1 VAKMPLLSIIVT
13 SYTMG
18 RLSDIYELLDSI
30 RAQTYTNVETI
41 LVAERSRELYDRIKA
56 YTQEKSIPNP
66 KVIFNDGELG
76 LSAARNLGIKHAE
89 GDIIAFIDDDVLP
102 FSDWAEEIVKTYQDS
117 SVIGATGPI
126 LPLWK
131 DEPMD
136 WFPSQFDWILSC
148 SSFSGITEK
157 RAVRNVWGTNMS
169 FRREAFDLSGLF
181 LTHLGAKGGGGGLG
195 KQDFAGE
202 ETEFSIRLRRITG
215 KSIIYNPNIRVYS
228 KVYKYR
234 ATPTF
239 IAKRAYS
246 EGYTKAMFNRTYR
259 DNANSE
265 KLLSVE
271 YQLLGRIFTELFPD
285 IFKRFFTNPIIAWR
299 KFSVTIIALS
309 FVALGYFSYSLQS
322 ILGGIRSRSS

>member
-1 VAKMPLLSIIVT
+1 VAKVPLLSIIIT
-13 SYTMG
+13 SYTMD
-18 RLSDIYELLDSI
+18 RLNDIYELLDSVK
-30 RAQTYTNVETI
+30 AQTYPNIETI
-41 LVAERSRELYDRIKA
+41 LVAERSRELHDRIKD
-56 YTQEKSIPNP
+56 YTQEKNIPSP
-66 KVIFNDGELG
+66 KVVFNDGEPG

-89 GDIIAFIDDDVLP
+89 GEIIAFVDDDVLP

-148 SSFSGITEK
+148 SSFSGITGK
-157 RAVRNVWGTNMS
+157 KVVRNVWGTNMS
-169 FRREAFDLSGLF
+169 FAREAFDRGGLF
-181 LTHLGAKGGGGGLG
+181 LAKLGAKGGGGGLG
-195 KQDFAGE
+195 EQDFAGE

-215 KSIIYNPNIRVYS
+215 KSIIYNPNIRVYG

-234 ATPTF
+234 ATPRF
-239 IAKRAYS
+239 IARRAFS
-246 EGYTKAMFNRTYR
+246 EGYTKAMFNRIYR
-259 DNANSE
+259 ENTSGE

-285 IFKRFFTNPIIAWR
+285 IFKRFFINPVIAWR
-299 KFSVTIIALS
+299 KLSVTIIALS
-309 FVALGYFSYSLQS
+309 FVALGYFSYSFRS
-322 ILGGIRSRSS
+322 IFSGTRSRSS